1 MTYIKLNDYWKTL
14 FSADISNNLFIRI
27 IDFYDLIFDKR
38 FDVKCVN
45 NMIRDLQLEENGISL
60 LDDSATDDL
69 LTINEIWKTKRK
81 WIEYCLDNIM
91 SGSLEVKKVGVIDP
105 DFWNSRTMDAA
116 NYRQYSNYV
125 ESHIKTRGK
134 FVLLKFNGIRITG
147 VEE

>member
-1 MTYIKLNDYWKTL
+1 MTYIKFNDYWKTF
-14 FSADISNNLFIRI
+14 FSIDMSNNLFVRI
-27 IDFYDLIFDKR
+27 VDFYDLIFDKR

-45 NMIRDLQLEENGISL
+45 NMIRDLQLEENEISL
-60 LDDSATDDL
+60 LDETDDQCVS
-69 LTINEIWKTKRK
+69 EIWKTKRK
-81 WIEYCLDNIM
+81 WFDYCLDDII

-116 NYRQYSNYV
+116 NYRQYPNYV
-125 ESHIKTRGK
+125 DSHIRNKGK